1 MVNALSS
8 RFEGDHR
15 LLRAI
20 VAWVFFTVA
29 AFFGLM
35 YLGRYVL
42 ASYPWE
48 RATDIGI
55 SLEDGGLQFKIVPF
69 IPLAETA
76 VLLLAFWAY
85 VLAVLWLWA
94 QVRKHANPFSGSRRS
109 PPEE

>member
-1 MVNALSS
+1 MIDAVSA

-15 LLRAI
+15 LLKAI
-20 VAWVFFTVA
+20 MAWVFFTVV

-48 RATDIGI
+48 RATDIGV
-55 SLEDGGLQFKIVPF
+55 SFEDGGLQFRIVPF

-94 QVRKHANPFSGSRRS
+94 QAVRHANPFSVRRS
-109 PPEE
+109 SGDQ